1 MFKKLFSIA
10 AVIAI
15 ALFVTSTAFARHS
28 HSRHHFHSV
37 KLASSVTPTVVA
49 GNPAD
54 CTTGTAQHPGLGIT
68 GATTLNYGSSKSGT
82 GTAPGVTITV
92 STPDGITFDFSA
104 VLPAGE
110 KILAVLAKGGSQ
122 GGNLYDYRPAGG
134 VLSDS
139 GLHPPPTGNGS
150 QFAGISHIL
159 FCYGTPSSQGSN
171 TGNPPPGPGNGGGS
185 NNGGTTNGGTTNNTS
200 GTSTPGVTVTAPSKQ
215 GTPPKGTQ
223 HTAPSKQKVKAKKV
237 KHRASRRPLRR
248 AGFTG

>member
-1 MFKKLFSIA
+1 MFRKLFSIA
-10 AVIAI
+10 VVFAI
-15 ALFVTSTAFARHS
+15 ALFVSSTAFARHS
-28 HSRHHFHSV
+28 HSRHHFHNV
-37 KLASSVTPTVVA
+37 KVATTVTPTVVA

-68 GATTLNYGSSKSGT
+68 GATTLKYDSSSSGT

-92 STPDGITFDFSA
+92 STSDGITFDFSA
-104 VLPAGE
+104 SLPAGE

-134 VLSDS
+134 VLSDT

-159 FCYGTPSSQGSN
+159 FCYGTASTQTPV
-171 TGNPPPGPGNGGGS
+171 TPGG
-185 NNGGTTNGGTTNNTS
+185 TNGGTTNNTS
-200 GTSTPGVTVTAPSKQ
+200 GTTTPGVTVTAPSTQ
-215 GTPPKGTQ
+215 NTSPNGTKNK
-223 HTAPSKQKVKAKKV
+223 APSKTKAKAKK
-237 KHRASRRPLRR
+237 KAKSLSRRARGR